1 MAARRSLRRIV
12 RTEIRRDCSLLTIQ
26 PTQIANAL
34 LERYIRDQSVR
45 RFDSER
51 FTAYSSTAYSSVTHS
66 ITFRR
71 LQPQH
76 VYSPNGI
83 LVSPIQ
89 NRLLAR
95 ASIPGPRPS
104 SRARAS

>member
-51 FTAYSSTAYSSVTHS
+51 FTAYSSVTHS